1 MDSSLNTLTIG
12 YCATVSFIP
21 KCILCGHFFN
31 LWNTILTD
39 EVIILFLC
47 TVPCYLK
54 CCNFPSCQI
63 IVPAM
68 GFDIVIICPAFEDI
82 CWVSD
87 VNDVRLCQS
96 MACSSWDI
104 VYSWDYYIVDV
115 SHLYIMLAPSCMP
128 PRRTLL
134 PVLPPPLPLAYQQV
148 GPLPLES
155 SLDC

>member
-21 KCILCGHFFN
+21 KCILCGHFPISGTQDW
-31 LWNTILTD
+31 LMKWSYTVLVYCTM
-39 EVIILFLC
+39 LFEMH
-47 TVPCYLK
+47 
-54 CCNFPSCQI
+54 PSCQI

-68 GFDIVIICPAFEDI
+68 GLDIVIICPAFEDI

-134 PVLPPPLPLAYQQV
+134 PVLPRPLPLAYQQV
-148 GPLPLES
+148 GPLPLGS